1 MLVQTKIP
9 GSKWKFIQGIFSNK
23 ISPAYS
29 FSVFNLSAIRIISNY
44 IVITEWFSRQ
54 ISKLKFTVVNSY
66 HKRCRQLWYVCLSGN
81 DTISVSNEK
90 YLIQQDT
97 EFFKHIRENVLSVTT
112 NNNKYSN
119 FHISLSQWI
128 SSKEV
133 PPSSPT
139 LSSFSKIPYSTQLHA
154 QEPSYN
160 SQSWFHTFGS
170 LAKTVL

>member
-1 MLVQTKIP
+1 MLVQTKIS

-139 LSSFSKIPYSTQLHA
+139 LSSFSKIP
-154 QEPSYN
+154 
-160 SQSWFHTFGS
+160 
-170 LAKTVL
+170 